1 MGSRFTNRWLAMAA
15 CLAVAAAGLAPRP
28 ALADVFDGEKA
39 GQGVV
44 RVVSGGG
51 WGTGFIINDQGYL
64 ITNWHVVYDHRN
76 DRYSNDLS
84 VVLNNTQEQIPVQLI
99 MASSELDFA
108 ILKARGSFGRPPVP
122 LATLTPKPG
131 GGVFLVGYPGVA
143 ISFKG
148 SPNVSSTSAGV
159 VSRVIMGDWG
169 RGGNFPLVQ
178 HTSEANPGNSGGP
191 LFDGCGRVI
200 GIHTQSP
207 KVRVVDGGRVS
218 LVPAGA
224 GIFFASQI
232 TITMPE
238 LKSRGIPFDQRNDV
252 CAPALGGQAK
262 DIEAREKAEQA
273 RREAAKA
280 TAEAERGRIETAAAK
295 EAARQAEERVRSM
308 ATQLMIW
315 GPVFAILLGVTF
327 LLALRKPRQ
336 QIIRAGREYSQR
348 ISQRINRSS
357 RSSRE
362 RTRMAIDR
370 GLVMSGFDPEGR
382 PVQLEIATHE
392 LRAPGGV
399 VIGRSEGLAQCL
411 INRDTVSG
419 SHARLKV
426 DGGRILIEDLD
437 STNGTRINGRPLS
450 PRHPSEIRLGDQIA
464 FGKLKLDVSQL

>member
-1 MGSRFTNRWLAMAA
+1 MGTGFNRWLVIAA
-15 CLAVAAAGLAPRP
+15 GLAAASAGLAPRL

-51 WGTGFIINDQGYL
+51 WGTGFIINDQGYV
-64 ITNWHVVYDHRN
+64 ITNWHVVYDHKN
-76 DRYSNDLS
+76 ARYSNALS
-84 VVLNNTQEQIPVQLI
+84 VILNNTQEQIPVQLI

-108 ILKARGSFGRPPVP
+108 ILKAQGSFGRPAVP

-143 ISFKG
+143 INFKG

-238 LKSRGIPFDQRNDV
+238 LRSRGIPFDQQSDI
-252 CAPALGGQAK
+252 CAPALGGQVK
-262 DIEAREKAEQA
+262 DLEAREKAEQA

-280 TAEAERGRIETAAAK
+280 TAEAERNRIETAAAK
-295 EAARQAEERVRSM
+295 AAAGQAEEKVRSIT
-308 ATQLMIW
+308 TQLIIW
-315 GPVFAILLGVTF
+315 GPIFAVFMIVTF
-327 LLALRKPRQ
+327 VLALRKPRQ
-336 QIIRAGREYSQR
+336 QVIRVGKEYSQR
-348 ISQRINRSS
+348 ISQRINRST
-357 RSSRE
+357 RRSRE
-362 RTRMAIDR
+362 RTRMAIDQ
-370 GLVMSGFDPEGR
+370 GLVMSGADPEGR
-382 PVQLEIATHE
+382 PVRLEIGTHE
-392 LRAPGGV
+392 LQTPGGL
-399 VIGRSEGLAQCL
+399 VIGRSAGLVQCV
-411 INRDTVSG
+411 INRSTISG
-419 SHARLKV
+419 RHARLMV

-437 STNGTRINGRPLS
+437 STNGTRINGRALS

-464 FGKLKLDVSQL
+464 FGKLKLNVSQL

>member
-1 MGSRFTNRWLAMAA
+1 MGSGFNRWLVMAA
-15 CLAVAAAGLAPRP
+15 CLAASSVGLGPRL

-39 GQGVV
+39 GKGVV
-44 RVVSGGG
+44 RVIAGGG
-51 WGTGFIINDQGYL
+51 WGTGFIINDQGYV

-76 DRYSNDLS
+76 ARYSNDLS
-84 VVLNNTQEQIPVQLI
+84 VILNNTQEQIPVQLVS
-99 MASSELDFA
+99 ASSELDFA
-108 ILKARGSFGRPPVP
+108 IIKARGSLGRPPLP

-143 ISFKG
+143 INFKG

-238 LKSRGIPFDQRNDV
+238 LRDRGIPFDERSDV
-252 CAPALGGQAK
+252 CAPAVGGQVK
-262 DIEAREKAEQA
+262 DLEAREKAEQA
-273 RREAAKA
+273 RREAAMA
-280 TAEAERGRIETAAAK
+280 IAEAERGRIETAAAR

-308 ATQLMIW
+308 ATQLLIW
-315 GPVFAILLGVTF
+315 APIFAVFLGVTF
-327 LLALRKPRQ
+327 ILALRKPRQ
-336 QIIRAGREYSQR
+336 VVIRAGREYSQR
-348 ISQRINRSS
+348 ISQRINRST
-357 RSSRE
+357 RRSRE
-362 RTRMAIDR
+362 RTRMAIDQ
-370 GLVMSGFDPEGR
+370 GLVMSGADPEGQLVR
-382 PVQLEIATHE
+382 LEIGSHE
-392 LRAPGGV
+392 LGRQGGV
-399 VIGRSEGLAQCL
+399 IIGRSAERAQCL
-411 INRDTVSG
+411 IERKTVSG
-419 SHARLKV
+419 THARLTV

-437 STNGTRINGRPLS
+437 STNGTRINGRALS
-450 PRHPSEIRLGDQIA
+450 PHHPSEIRLGDQIA
-464 FGKLKLDVSQL
+464 FGKLKLNVSRL

>member
-1 MGSRFTNRWLAMAA
+1 MGCGFNRWLVMAA
-15 CLAVAAAGLAPRP
+15 CLAAASLSLGPRV

-51 WGTGFIINDQGYL
+51 WGTGFIINDQGYV

-76 DRYSNDLS
+76 ARYSNDLT
-84 VVLNNTQEQIPVQLI
+84 VVLNNAQKQIPVQLI

-238 LKSRGIPFDQRNDV
+238 LRNRGIPFDQRSDV
-252 CAPALGGQAK
+252 CAPAVGGQVK
-262 DIEAREKAEQA
+262 DLEAREKAEQA
-273 RREAAKA
+273 RLEAAEAK
-280 TAEAERGRIETAAAK
+280 AEAARSRIETAAAK
-295 EAARQAEERVRSM
+295 AAARQAEEQVRSM
-308 ATQLMIW
+308 ANQLLIW
-315 GPVFAILLGVTF
+315 APIFALFMGLTF

-336 QIIRAGREYSQR
+336 VVIRAGREYSQR
-348 ISQRINRSS
+348 MSQRIHRST
-357 RSSRE
+357 RRSRE

-370 GLVMSGFDPEGR
+370 GLVMSGVDPEGH
-382 PVQLEIATHE
+382 PVRLEIGAHE
-392 LRAPGGV
+392 LRMPGGL
-399 VIGRSEGLAQCL
+399 VIGRSAGLVQCV
-411 INRDTVSG
+411 IDRRTVSG
-419 SHARLKV
+419 AHARLKV
-426 DGGRILIEDLD
+426 DGGRILIEDLN
-437 STNGTRINGRPLS
+437 STNGTWINGRPLS

-464 FGKLKLDVSQL
+464 FGKLKLNVSQL

>member
-1 MGSRFTNRWLAMAA
+1 MGSRFKNRWLVM
-15 CLAVAAAGLAPRP
+15 AAGLAAAAIGLGPRL

-44 RVVSGGG
+44 RVISRSG
-51 WGTGFIINDQGYL
+51 WGTGFIINDLGYV

-76 DRYSNDLS
+76 ARYFNNLS
-84 VVLNNTQEQIPVQLI
+84 VILNNTQEQIAVQLI

-108 ILKARGSFGRPPVP
+108 IIKAQGSLGRPPVP

-143 ISFKG
+143 IIFKG

-207 KVRVVDGGRVS
+207 KVRVVDGGKVT
-218 LVPAGA
+218 LVPKGA

-232 TITMPE
+232 IITMPE
-238 LKSRGIPFDQRNDV
+238 LRNRGIPFDERSDI
-252 CAPALGGQAK
+252 CAPALGGEVK
-262 DIEAREKAEQA
+262 DLEAREKAEQA

-280 TAEAERGRIETAAAK
+280 KAEAERGRIETAAAR

-308 ATQLMIW
+308 AKQLLIW
-315 GPVFAILLGVTF
+315 GPIFAVFLGVTF
-327 LLALRKPRQ
+327 ILALRKPRQ
-336 QIIRAGREYSQR
+336 VVIQAGKEYSQR
-348 ISQRINRSS
+348 ISQRIHRST
-357 RSSRE
+357 RLSRE
-362 RTRMAIDR
+362 RTRMAIDQ
-370 GLVMSGFDPEGR
+370 GLVMSGVDPEGQ
-382 PVQLEIATHE
+382 PVRLEIGTHE
-392 LRAPGGV
+392 LRASGGV

-419 SHARLKV
+419 SHARIKV

-437 STNGTRINGRPLS
+437 STNGTSINGRQLS

-464 FGKLKLDVSQL
+464 FGKLKLIVSQL

>member
-1 MGSRFTNRWLAMAA
+1 MGFELNRWLVIAA
-15 CLAVAAAGLAPRP
+15 CLAAASAGLGPRP
-28 ALADVFDGEKA
+28 ALAVAFDGEKA

-51 WGTGFIINDQGYL
+51 WGTGFIINNQGHA
-64 ITNWHVVYDHRN
+64 ITNWHVVYDHGN
-76 DRYSNDLS
+76 SRYFSDLS
-84 VVLNNTQEQIPVQLI
+84 VILNNTQEQIPVQLI

-108 ILKARGSFGRPPVP
+108 ILKAQASFGRPPVP
-122 LATLTPKPG
+122 LARLTPKPG

-238 LKSRGIPFDQRNDV
+238 LRSRGIPFDEQSDV
-252 CAPALGGQAK
+252 CEPAAVGEIK
-262 DIEAREKAEQA
+262 DLEAREKAEQA
-273 RREAAKA
+273 RREAAEAK
-280 TAEAERGRIETAAAK
+280 AEAERNRIETVAAK
-295 EAARQAEERVRSM
+295 EAARQAEQKVRSM
-308 ATQLMIW
+308 AIQLIIW
-315 GPVFAILLGVTF
+315 GPIFAVFMIVTF
-327 LLALRKPRQ
+327 VLALRKPRQ
-336 QIIRAGREYSQR
+336 QIIRVGKEYSQR
-348 ISQRINRSS
+348 ISQRINRST
-357 RSSRE
+357 RRNLE

-370 GLVMSGFDPEGR
+370 GLVMSGVDPQGH
-382 PVQLEIATHE
+382 PVRLEIGAHE
-392 LRAPGGV
+392 LRTPGGV
-399 VIGRSEGLAQCL
+399 VIGRSAGLAQCI
-411 INRDTVSG
+411 INRSTVSG
-419 SHARLKV
+419 THARLKV
-426 DGGRILIEDLD
+426 DGGRLLIEDLN
-437 STNGTRINGRPLS
+437 STNGTRINGRALS

-464 FGKLKLDVSQL
+464 FGKLKLNVSQL